1 MQAAHKEHEMTQILN
16 RDPIHADTSGV
27 PPRSPGMLRK
37 SLLLFLG
44 LWLITALTVSL
55 SAQSITSGDVTG
67 TVTDPTG
74 ASVPGATVTLTNLST
89 NSSQKTTSGGAGDF
103 RFAFINPGTYKL
115 DVKASGFQTQE
126 HPGVSVLAG
135 QPTTIN
141 FQLTV
146 AGASQSVDVVEA
158 ASALQTENADVAT
171 GISTEMIDNL
181 PNPGGDL
188 TYLAQ
193 TAPGVVMNTQS
204 GYGNFS
210 SSGMPGISNLFTING
225 MNFNDPFLSLN
236 NSGAS
241 NLMLGANDIAEANVI
256 NNAYSG
262 QYGQYAGAQV
272 TYISRSGTNQWHGDA
287 TYNWN
292 GREMNSNQFFLNQ
305 SGLPTPFNNFN
316 QWAAGVNGPIW
327 KNRTFFDVD
336 YEGVRSFQPS
346 SAVLNLIPSPQFQA
360 ATLQNL
366 MAKGN
371 SAEIPFYQQAFAI
384 YNSATGATPV
394 AGGGCGSFTSSLLG
408 SAPCEDSFRTAPT
421 SLLKEYQWAARVDH
435 IFSDKDRG
443 YVRVFR
449 DNGFQPTY
457 TSAFGSAFNASS
469 NQPQMAGQVSETH
482 TFGPTAVNQLS
493 GSVLYYAAIF
503 NPSNPSAALAA
514 LPTVLNFTD
523 GSFTPVGAWD
533 ESTNANSFFPNG
545 RRVFQYQLLDD
556 FSLIKGK
563 HTIRLGFSWLHQTV
577 SDLDFESLAG
587 LLHGEVNTN
596 INDFYNGG
604 GPASYLL
611 QGFPSSPE
619 AGIRFNT
626 RAGYI
631 ADDWKATDRLTIS
644 LNLRF
649 ENYANPTCDQDC
661 FTRLAT
667 PASLAPDPSAASTP
681 YNQLILFGQ
690 HSPYAN
696 TKTIVT
702 EPRIGIAWRPF
713 NNDKTVIRTGGG
725 IFADNLPGGLAE
737 NSAFNPPQ
745 TLTAVVPAPLA
756 LAPGV
761 ANSPFTAAANENQAL
776 LTGFKTGGS
785 FNSLSAAVPGFN
797 PPAFYSFP
805 NTFMQPTYY
814 KWNFEV
820 EESLGAKMLLTVNY
834 QGMHGVHLP
843 LADFGINAYCP
854 PGAPG
859 SPCPNGFAGLPA
871 APPNPAFG
879 LIQQYTNAGIAN
891 YNGLTI
897 SLQRRLTAGLTFN
910 INYTWSHDLDAVSN
924 GGIANEYY
932 SANATNLSVT
942 SPQIPSN
949 LLSNYGNSDYDVR
962 HYFSANMVLS
972 DMFRHTGFKWGPN
985 SVFGGW
991 TLSSNWFLR
1000 SGLPYSVVDGAASG
1014 ALYSYNYNATIFATP
1029 LGYIPT
1035 SCTNGVNSPCINTSQ
1050 FAPSFAQTGSISGF
1064 GSMGRN
1070 QLYGPHFFNV
1080 DLALMKSIRI
1090 KERLSFSFGASASN
1104 LFNHPNFDNPY
1115 GNISNPGIFG
1125 SVIST
1130 VSPPTSILGAFL
1142 GAGGSPR
1149 FVEIK
1154 GVLRF

>member
-1 MQAAHKEHEMTQILN
+1 MIKILTGA
-16 RDPIHADTSGV
+16 PISTDSSRVLFGSS
-27 PPRSPGMLRK
+27 RMLRK
-37 SLLLFLG
+37 SLLLFFG
-44 LWLITALTVSL
+44 VWLLSALTVL
-55 SAQSITSGDVTG
+55 LPGQSITSGDVDG

-74 ASVPGATVTLTNLST
+74 AIVPGATVTLTNVST
-89 NSSQKTTSGGAGDF
+89 NAAQKATTSSAGNF
-103 RFAFINPGTYKL
+103 RFAFILPGTYKL
-115 DVKASGFQTQE
+115 DVSASGFQTQE
-126 HPGVSVLAG
+126 HPGISVLAG
-135 QPTTIN
+135 QPTSVNI
-141 FQLTV
+141 QLAV
-146 AGASQSVDVVEA
+146 AGASQTVDVVEA
-158 ASALQTENADVAT
+158 ASALHTENADVST

-193 TAPGVVMNTQS
+193 TTPGIVMNTQS

-256 NNAYSG
+256 SNAYSA

-272 TYISRSGTNQWHGDA
+272 TYISKSGTNQWHGDA
-287 TYNWN
+287 IYNWN
-292 GREMNSNQFFLNQ
+292 GRALNSNQFFLNQ
-305 SGLPTPFNNFN
+305 SGEPTPFNNFN

-336 YEGVRSFQPS
+336 YEGIRSLQPA

-360 ATLQNL
+360 ATLRNL
-366 MAKGN
+366 TANGN
-371 SAEIPFYQQAFAI
+371 AAEIPFYQKAFSI
-384 YNSATGATPV
+384 YNGVSGATPV
-394 AGGGCGSFTSSLLG
+394 AGGGCGNFTSPLLG
-408 SAPCEDSFRTAPT
+408 SAPCEYQFRTAPT
-421 SLLKEYQWAARVDH
+421 NLSKEYQWAARVDH
-435 IFSDKDRG
+435 IFGDKDRG
-443 YVRVFR
+443 YIRVFR
-449 DNGFQPTY
+449 DNGYQPTY
-457 TSAFGSAFNASS
+457 TSAFGPTFNAQSF
-469 NQPQMAGQVSETH
+469 QPQMAGQVSETH
-482 TFGPTAVNQLS
+482 TFSPTAVNQLS

-503 NPSNPSAALAA
+503 NPNNPSGALAA
-514 LPTVLNFTD
+514 LPTFLNFTD

-533 ESTNANSFFPNG
+533 ESSNANSFFPNG

-556 FSLIKGK
+556 FSLIKGR
-563 HTIRLGFSWLHQTV
+563 HTFRLGFSWLHQTV

-596 INDFYNGG
+596 INDFFNGG
-604 GPASYLL
+604 GANSYLL

-626 RAGYI
+626 IAGYV
-631 ADDWKATDRLTIS
+631 ADDWKVSNRLTVS
-644 LNLRF
+644 LNLRL
-649 ENYANPTCDQDC
+649 ENYANPTCDQNC

-667 PASLAPDPSAASTP
+667 PASLAQDPGAVNTP

-690 HSPYAN
+690 HHPYAN
-696 TKTIVT
+696 TKAIVW
-702 EPRIGIAWRPF
+702 EPRMGIAWRPF
-713 NNDKTVIRTGGG
+713 NNDKTVIRTGAG
-725 IFADNLPGGLAE
+725 IFADQLPGGVAE

-745 TLTAVVPAPLA
+745 TLTAIVPAPA

-761 ANSPFTAAANENQAL
+761 ANSPFTAAAAENQAL
-776 LTGFKTGGS
+776 LTGFRSGGS
-785 FNSLSAAVPGFN
+785 FNSLSAAVPGFSA
-797 PPAFYSFP
+797 PAFYSFP

-814 KWNFEV
+814 KWNFEI
-820 EESLGAKMLLTVNY
+820 EQSIGEKMVLTVNY
-834 QGMHGVHLP
+834 SGMHGVHLP
-843 LADFGINAYCP
+843 LANFGINGYCP
-854 PGAPG
+854 PNASG

-871 APPNPAFG
+871 TPPDPALG
-879 LIQQYTNAGIAN
+879 TIYQYTNSGIAN

-897 SLQRRLTAGLTFN
+897 SLQRRLSAGLTFN
-910 INYTWSHDLDAVSN
+910 LNYTWSHDLDAVSN

-942 SPQIPSN
+942 APQIPNN
-949 LLSNYGNSDYDVR
+949 LLANYGNSDYDVR
-962 HYFSANMVLS
+962 HYLSANFVLS

-985 SVFGGW
+985 SAFGGW

-1014 ALYSYNYNATIFATP
+1014 ALFSYNYDGTIFASP
-1029 LGYIPT
+1029 NGYIPT
-1035 SCTNGVNSPCINTSQ
+1035 SCTNGVNSPCLSTSQ
-1050 FAPSFAQTGSISGF
+1050 FAPNFAQTGVISSF
-1064 GSMGRN
+1064 GTMARN

-1080 DLALMKSIRI
+1080 DLSLMKSIRI
-1090 KERLSFSFGASASN
+1090 KERMNFSFGASASN

-1115 GNISNPGIFG
+1115 GNISNPSIFG

-1154 GVLRF
+1154 GVFRF

>member
-1 MQAAHKEHEMTQILN
+1 MTKMLTRNPIAAD
-16 RDPIHADTSGV
+16 RRGV
-27 PPRSPGMLRK
+27 LFSSSPMLSK
-37 SLLLFLG
+37 SLVLFFGLCLLA
-44 LWLITALTVSL
+44 ALTVQSP
-55 SAQSITSGDVTG
+55 AQSITSGDVTG
-67 TVTDPTG
+67 IVTDPTG
-74 ASVPGATVTLTNLST
+74 ASVPGAMLTLTNANT
-89 NSSQKTTSGGAGDF
+89 NVSQKSTTNGSGEY
-103 RFAFINPGTYKL
+103 RFAFISPGTYKL
-115 DVKASGFQTQE
+115 ELSATGFQTQDR
-126 HPGVSVLAG
+126 PGVVVLAG

-141 FQLTV
+141 LQLTV
-146 AGASQSVDVVEA
+146 ASASQSVDVVEA

-193 TAPGVVMNTQS
+193 TAPGIVMNTQS

-241 NLMLGANDIAEANVI
+241 NLMLGANDVAEANVI
-256 NNAYSG
+256 NNAYSA

-272 TYISRSGTNQWHGDA
+272 TYITRSGTNQWHGDA

-305 SGLPTPFNNFN
+305 SGQPRPFNNFN
-316 QWAAGVNGPIW
+316 QWATGVNGPIW

-336 YEGVRSFQPS
+336 YEGVRSLQPA
-346 SAVLNLIPSPQFQA
+346 SAVLNLIPSPQFQS

-366 MAKGN
+366 TANGN
-371 SAEIPFYQQAFAI
+371 AAEIPFYQQAFKI
-384 YNSATGATPV
+384 YNSASGATPV
-394 AGGGCGSFTSSLLG
+394 AGGGCGSFSSPLLG
-408 SAPCEDSFRTAPT
+408 SAPCEYQFRTAPT
-421 SLLKEYQWAARVDH
+421 SLLTEYQWAARVDH

-443 YVRVFR
+443 YIRIFR

-457 TSAFGSAFNASS
+457 TSAFGPTFNASS

-482 TFGPTAVNQLS
+482 TFGSSAVNQLS

-503 NPSNPSAALAA
+503 NPSNPSGALAA
-514 LPTVLNFTD
+514 LPTFLNFTD

-533 ESTNANSFFPNG
+533 ESSNANAFFPNG

-556 FSLIKGK
+556 FSLIKGR
-563 HTIRLGFSWLHQTV
+563 HTFRLGFSWLHQTV
-577 SDLDFESLAG
+577 TDLDFESLAG

-596 INDFYNGG
+596 INDFFNGG

-611 QGFPSSPE
+611 QGFPSSSE
-619 AGIRFNT
+619 AVIRFNT
-626 RAGYI
+626 RAGYV

-667 PASLAPDPSAASTP
+667 PASLTPDPGAASTP
-681 YNQLILFGQ
+681 YNQLILFDQ
-690 HSPYAN
+690 KHPYAN
-696 TKTIVT
+696 TKAIVT

-713 NNDKTVIRTGGG
+713 NNDKTVIRTGAG

-745 TLTAVVPAPLA
+745 TLTAIVPATGA
-756 LAPGV
+756 LAPSV
-761 ANSPFTAAANENQAL
+761 PNSPFTAAAAENQAL
-776 LTGFKTGGS
+776 LTGFKSGGS
-785 FNSLSAAVPGFN
+785 FNSLSASVPGFS
-797 PPAFYSFP
+797 PPTFYSFP
-805 NTFMQPTYY
+805 STFMQPTYY
-814 KWNFEV
+814 KWNFEIQ
-820 EESLGAKMLLTVNY
+820 ESLGANMVLTVNY
-834 QGMHGVHLP
+834 SGMHGVHLP

-854 PGAPG
+854 PSAKG

-871 APPNPAFG
+871 TPANPAFG
-879 LIQQYTNAGIAN
+879 TIEQYTNAGIAN

-897 SLQRRLTAGLTFN
+897 SLQRRLSAGLTFN
-910 INYTWSHDLDAVSN
+910 LNYTWSHDLDAVSN

-942 SPQIPSN
+942 SPQNPSN
-949 LLSNYGNSDYDVR
+949 LLANYGNSDYDVR
-962 HYFSANMVLS
+962 HYLSANFVLS
-972 DMFRHTGFKWGPN
+972 DMFRHSGFKWGPN

-1014 ALYSYNYNATIFATP
+1014 ALYSYNYNATIFASP
-1029 LGYIPT
+1029 VGYIPT
-1035 SCTNGVNSPCINTSQ
+1035 SCPNGVNSPCLTTSQ
-1050 FAPSFAQTGSISGF
+1050 FAPSFAQTGVISGF
-1064 GSMGRN
+1064 GTMGRN

-1090 KERLSFSFGASASN
+1090 KERATFSFGASASN

-1115 GNISNPGIFG
+1115 ANISNPSIFG

-1130 VSPPTSILGAFL
+1130 VSPPTSILGSFL

-1149 FVEIK
+1149 FVELK
-1154 GVLRF
+1154 GVFRF